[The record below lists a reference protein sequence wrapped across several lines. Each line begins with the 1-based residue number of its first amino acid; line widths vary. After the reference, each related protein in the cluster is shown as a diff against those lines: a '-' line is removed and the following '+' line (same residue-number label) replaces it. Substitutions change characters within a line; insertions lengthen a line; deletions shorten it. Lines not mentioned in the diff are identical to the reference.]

1 MIGLE
6 NQELKIKNMRQQIK
20 DLETFQKSFNS
31 VYNTEP
37 TLLKEEDWKLRYK
50 LSLEELDEY
59 KEACE
64 QGNIVEI
71 FDAILDRLFLAFG
84 DAVSHG
90 LQDKLIDGFNEVVR
104 SNISK
109 LDNNGKPIINGEDN
123 VWDESRPKGKI
134 LKSKNFFE
142 PNLKQFL

>member
-1 MIGLE
+1 MQKQLA
-6 NQELKIKNMRQQIK
+6 QV
-20 DLETFQKSFNS
+20 ETFQKSFNS

-64 QGNIVEI
+64 QGDIVEI

-104 SNISK
+104 SNMSK

-123 VWDESRPKGKI
+123 VRDESRPKGKI

-142 PNLKQFL
+142 PNLKQFLQWNYF

>member
-1 MIGLE
+1 MQKQLA
-6 NQELKIKNMRQQIK
+6 QV
-20 DLETFQKSFNS
+20 ETFQKSFNS

-64 QGNIVEI
+64 QGDIVEI

-84 DAVSHG
+84 DAVCHG

-109 LDNNGKPIINGEDN
+109 LDNNGKPIINGEN
-123 VWDESRPKGKI
+123 GVWDESRPKGKI

>member
-1 MIGLE
+1 MQKQLA
-6 NQELKIKNMRQQIK
+6 QV
-20 DLETFQKSFNS
+20 ETFQKSFNS

-64 QGNIVEI
+64 QGDIVEI

-84 DAVSHG
+84 DAVCHG
-90 LQDKLIDGFNEVVR
+90 LQDKLIEGFNEVVR
-104 SNISK
+104 SNMSK
-109 LDNNGKPIINGEDN
+109 LDNNGKPLINGEDD

>member
-1 MIGLE
+1 MQQQLE
-6 NQELKIKNMRQQIK
+6 
-20 DLETFQKSFNS
+20 DLERFQKAFNS
-31 VYNTEP
+31 TYNETP
-37 TLLKEEDWKLRYK
+37 TLLSEEDWKLRYK
-50 LSLEELDEY
+50 LSLEELEEY

-64 QGNIVEI
+64 QGDIVEI

-104 SNISK
+104 SNMSK
-109 LDNNGKPIINGEDN
+109 LDNNGKPLINGEDD

>member
-1 MIGLE
+1 MQKQLA
-6 NQELKIKNMRQQIK
+6 QV
-20 DLETFQKSFNS
+20 ETFQKSFNS

-64 QGNIVEI
+64 QGDIVEI

-84 DAVSHG
+84 DAVCHG
-90 LQDKLIDGFNEVVR
+90 LQDKLIEGFNEVVA
-104 SNISK
+104 SNMSK
-109 LDNNGKPIINGEDN
+109 LDEVGLPIINGEDD
-123 VWDESRPKGKI
+123 VWDESKPKGKI
-134 LKSKNFFE
+134 LKSQNFFE

>member
-1 MIGLE
+1 M
-6 NQELKIKNMRQQIK
+6 KQQIK

-84 DAVSHG
+84 DAVCHG
-90 LQDKLIDGFNEVVR
+90 LQDKLIEGFNEVVR
-104 SNISK
+104 SNMSK

>member
-64 QGNIVEI
+64 QGDIVEI

-104 SNISK
+104 SNMSK

>member
-1 MIGLE
+1 MQKQLV
-6 NQELKIKNMRQQIK
+6 QVA
-20 DLETFQKSFNS
+20 TFQKSFNS

-64 QGNIVEI
+64 QGDIVEI

-84 DAVSHG
+84 DAVCHG
-90 LQDKLIDGFNEVVR
+90 LQDKLIEGFEEVNR
-104 SNISK
+104 SNMSK
-109 LDNNGKPIINGEDN
+109 LDEVGLPIINGEN
-123 VWDESRPKGKI
+123 GVLDESRPLGKI
-134 LKSKNFFE
+134 LKSKNYSE